1 MERFKQAMGFVML
14 AVAVWL
20 FTVFTGRGE
29 EASTALAWYLFVLA
43 VAAWLF
49 GVIPRRVVGAIVAVI
64 LAVGGY
70 YYFLYGQLDAAPVAA
85 GNAPGAPVAE
95 GKIAWQTFSEEK
107 LEAARKSG
115 QTVFVDFTAGWCLNC
130 KFFERTVLNSDAVTA
145 AFRDNKVVAFRA
157 DWTNQDP
164 TITKWLNKFDRVGVP
179 LYLLYRPGEE
189 QPVVQDA
196 LTRQGLLDELA
207 HAGAPKISQK

>member
-20 FTVFTGRGE
+20 FTVFAGRGE
-29 EASTALAWYLFVLA
+29 EASTALSWYLFVLA

-49 GVIPRRVVGAIVAVI
+49 GVIPRRLIGGVI
-64 LAVGGY
+64 ALVLAVGGY
-70 YYFLYGQLDAAPVAA
+70 YYFLYGQLDAAPAPTA
-85 GNAPGAPVAE
+85 GSTSLQATEVV
-95 GKIAWQTFSEEK
+95 KKAWQPFSEEK
-107 LEAARKSG
+107 LAAARQEG
-115 QTVFVDFTAGWCLNC
+115 RPVFVDFTANWCLNC
-130 KFFERTVLNSDAVTA
+130 KFFERTVLNSEAVTA
-145 AFRDNKVVAFRA
+145 AFRDANVVTLKA

-189 QPVVQDA
+189 NPVVQDA

-207 HAGAPKISQK
+207 RKPAAVTKK